1 MRRVAEFHGEPVN
14 DDEIGY
20 LADCLPIVEVHHVSM
35 GIRRHACH
43 LNSFVRPEM
52 TDAVVIPYTETNAK
66 GKGTYF

>member
-1 MRRVAEFHGEPVN
+1 MSRVTGFHGEPVN

-43 LNSFVRPEM
+43 LNSFVKPKM
-52 TDAVVIPYTETNAK
+52 D
-66 GKGTYF
+66 